1 MAKRSPTITV
11 MIRAAE
17 RAARELKRDF
27 GEVEHLQTSKK
38 GPGDFVSAADHRSER
53 TLRRELEKARP
64 GYGFLLEEGGVVPGT
79 DPEHRWVVDPLDG
92 TTNFL
97 HGIPHFAIS
106 IGLVRENEPIAGV
119 VFDPIKDEMFW
130 AEKGAGAY
138 LNDQRIRVSSR
149 RKLEDALIA
158 TGILARKGMEE
169 ADRAE
174 FVTQIDLVL
183 ANTAGVRRFG
193 SAALDLAY
201 VAAGR
206 YEGFWENHLSPWD
219 IAAGI
224 VLVREAGGYV
234 SEIDG
239 GADMLTSGSTLAG
252 SSQLHD
258 AIGQLLDRASG
269 TVRRRRRTRVG

>member
-1 MAKRSPTITV
+1 MPKRSATINV

-17 RAARELKRDF
+17 KASRELKRDF

-38 GPGDFVSAADHRSER
+38 GPGDFVSAADLRSER
-53 TLRRELEKARP
+53 TLRQELHKARP
-64 GYGFLLEEGGVVPGT
+64 DYGFLLEEGGVVDGS
-79 DPEHRWVVDPLDG
+79 DPEHRWFVDPLDG
-92 TTNFL
+92 TMNFL

-106 IGLVRENEPIAGV
+106 IGLVRDGEPIAGV

-138 LNDQRIRVSSR
+138 LNEQRIRVSSR
-149 RKLEDALIA
+149 RKLEDSLLA
-158 TGILARKGMEE
+158 TGILARKGAAED
-169 ADRAE
+169 DRAE
-174 FVTQIDLVL
+174 FLAQIDMAL

-239 GADMLTSGSTLAG
+239 GTDMLTSGSTLAG

-258 AIGQLLDRASG
+258 AIGRLLDQASG
-269 TVRRRRRTRVG
+269 TVRRHRRARVG